1 MATYYF
7 ECEKCNK
14 TQEREI
20 AMKDYDK
27 EKNNQ
32 YCVCGHQMK
41 RVFKPIGL
49 TIYNATGFYD
59 TDNRG
64 IRGR

>member
-7 ECEKCNK
+7 ECEKCK
-14 TQEREI
+14 TTQEREI

-32 YCVCGHQMK
+32 YCVCGQQMK

-49 TIYNATGFYD
+49 TEYRCKGFYD
-59 TDNRG
+59 TDVRKVG
-64 IRGR
+64 GR